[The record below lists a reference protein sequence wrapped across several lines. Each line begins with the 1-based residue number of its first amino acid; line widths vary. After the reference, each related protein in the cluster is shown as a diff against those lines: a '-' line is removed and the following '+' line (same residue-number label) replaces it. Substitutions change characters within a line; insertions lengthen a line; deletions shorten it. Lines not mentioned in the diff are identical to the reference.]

1 MRRLAYFI
9 TGASLGAFVG
19 SILALLYAP
28 EPGAAVREDVQARVR
43 QFWEEVR
50 RAGEQERRRLEEELI
65 ILRRGASP
73 EA

>member
-9 TGASLGAFVG
+9 TGAALGTFVG

-28 EPGAAVREDVQARVR
+28 QPGDAMRDEMRERVR

-65 ILRRGASP
+65 ILRRGATS
-73 EA
+73 E